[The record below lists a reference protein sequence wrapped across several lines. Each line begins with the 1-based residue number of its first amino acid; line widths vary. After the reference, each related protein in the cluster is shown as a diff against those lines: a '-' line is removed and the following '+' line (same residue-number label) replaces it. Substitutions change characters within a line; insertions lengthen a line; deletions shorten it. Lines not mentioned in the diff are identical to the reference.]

1 MISSNRIENPPD
13 MRLRHALSCNILT
26 FMTMRSLY
34 LLAVTAIL
42 VLGGSPLHAIAD
54 ETVPAPFTPT
64 CKLDRL
70 LLKGLAKKGLT
81 PSTRCSDAVFLRRAY
96 LALTGTIPTTKE
108 ARSFFDHKEVDKRAQ
123 LIDAL
128 MKRPEFADYWTLKWC
143 DILRVKAEFPINLW
157 PNGVQ
162 AYARWIHDTMTNNMP
177 YDQFARAL
185 LTSNGSNFRV
195 PPVNFYRA
203 VQGEEPATLAAAVAL
218 TFMGTRLENWPDNK
232 RANLERFFSRVAFK
246 GTAEWKET
254 IVYPDPAQTDPLRV
268 IYPDGKTATLR
279 GHHDPRVA
287 FADWLISPDNP
298 WFARNI
304 VNRSWSWFFG
314 TGLIDEPDDIRPD
327 NPAVHPEIL
336 TYLEK
341 EFVTHHYD
349 LHHLFRVILNSNTYQ
364 QSAIPASAHPDN
376 NRWFA
381 RYQPQR
387 LDAEVLLDALNQ
399 ISGQSE
405 SYSSAIPEPFTFV
418 PKENRNITLTD
429 GSITSPF
436 LKMFGRPGRDTGLE
450 SERSRLPTREQRLL
464 MINSTQIHNKI
475 SKSWKL
481 LSGKRN
487 ANQQT
492 AFMYLS
498 ILSRYPTAHEKE
510 IAANYLKKTKGKRA
524 NQDLLWALINSKE
537 FLYQH

>member
-1 MISSNRIENPPD
+1 
-13 MRLRHALSCNILT
+13 
-26 FMTMRSLY
+26 MTLRSLF
-34 LLAVTAIL
+34 LLTAAAIL
-42 VLGGSPLHAIAD
+42 VLNSTRLPGHAA
-54 ETVPAPFTPT
+54 EAVHAPFTPT
-64 CKLDRL
+64 CELDRL
-70 LLKGLAKKGLT
+70 LLKGLEKRGLT
-81 PSTRCSDAVFLRRAY
+81 PATRCSDEVFLRRGY
-96 LALTGTIPTTKE
+96 LALTGSIPTPKE
-108 ARSFFDHKEVDKRAQ
+108 ARSFYEDKGTDKRAR

-162 AYARWIHDTMTNNMP
+162 AYARWIHDAMAKNVP

-195 PPVNFYRA
+195 PAVNFYRA
-203 VQGEEPATLAAAVAL
+203 VQGEKKETLAAAAAL
-218 TFMGTRLENWPDNK
+218 TFMGTRLENWPSEQ
-232 RANLERFFSRVAFK
+232 RANLEQFFSRVAFK
-246 GTAEWKET
+246 GTAEWTET
-254 IVYPDPAQTDPLRV
+254 IVYPDPAQTDPLHV
-268 IYPDGKTATLR
+268 IYPDGKKATLQ
-279 GHHDPRVA
+279 GYQDPRRA
-287 FADWLISPDNP
+287 FADWLIMPDNP

-327 NPAVHPEIL
+327 NPAVHPDIL
-336 TYLEK
+336 IYLEK

-349 LHHLFRVILNSNTYQ
+349 LRHLFRVILNSNTYQ
-364 QSAIPASAHPDN
+364 QSAIPIRTHPDN

-381 RYQPQR
+381 RYPPQR

-399 ISGQSE
+399 ISGQNE
-405 SYSSAIPEPFTFV
+405 SYSSAIPEPFTFI
-418 PKENRNITLTD
+418 PKENRNIALAD

-450 SERSRLPTREQRLL
+450 NERTRLPTREQRLL

-481 LSGKRN
+481 QSRKRN

-492 AFMYLS
+492 SFMYLS

-510 IAANYLKKTKGKRA
+510 VAANHLKSTMGKRG